1 MYKHWILEAYLMK
14 RIFLFLFSLLT
25 IYVIY
30 IDLTAGTLPQGD
42 NQKTPQTAVT
52 MASLDPELE
61 AFEAEVEPGET
72 LISIVENYIKRP
84 LPVSI
89 DELIEDFQNLNP
101 GQAPEKI
108 QIGSTYQF
116 PDYSK

>member
-1 MYKHWILEAYLMK
+1 MK
-14 RIFLFLFSLLT
+14 RIFLFLFGLLT

-30 IDLTAGTLPQGD
+30 IDLTAGTLPKDESQV
-42 NQKTPQTAVT
+42 PEQTVAT
-52 MASLDPELE
+52 MAVPENAIA

-72 LISIVENYIKRP
+72 LISIVEGHIKKP

-89 DELIEDFQNLNP
+89 DELIGDFKSLNP
-101 GQAPEKI
+101 GQSPEKI
-108 QIGSTYQF
+108 QIGASYQF

>member
-1 MYKHWILEAYLMK
+1 MYGNRKESAVLIPLIKVDGEWHILYEVRSQLV
-14 RIFLFLFSLLT
+14 SQ
-25 IYVIY
+25 
-30 IDLTAGTLPQGD
+30 AGDSSFPGG
-42 NQKTPQTAVT
+42 K
-52 MASLDPELE
+52 
-61 AFEAEVEPGET
+61 VEPGET
-72 LISIVENYIKRP
+72 LISIVESHIEKS

-89 DELIEDFQNLNP
+89 DQLIEDFQTLNP

>member
-1 MYKHWILEAYLMK
+1 MK
-14 RIFLFLFSLLT
+14 RIFFFLFGLLT

-30 IDLTAGTLPQGD
+30 IDLTAGTLPKNVTQR
-42 NQKTPQTAVT
+42 QEQTVAT
-52 MASLDPELE
+52 MAAPENTID

-72 LISIVENYIKRP
+72 LISIVENHIKKP

-89 DELIEDFQNLNP
+89 EELVEDFRSLNP